1 MLVKAKL
8 SSTIVKVTHL
18 AKFGIDQIGCAGCTS
33 QQGLID
39 CETSLPVICIRYDY
53 TARPPYYIYG
63 NGAAMPAQY
72 YRGWGQGHIAST
84 PLVKGS
90 KFHNY
95 AQMNAF
101 CASMVGDGWQ
111 AVSGPNWSKWIP
123 GMNGTKYSG
132 REWTAN
138 AAIIQQGGWDF
149 YAYENLHLNLISS
162 IQYTINP
169 MNACHIESNTKDLI
183 YVANYD
189 FNGTT
194 MADELNFRRGDRLKI
209 LDKCRYNNWWQAKS
223 IRTKQIGH
231 VPVNYISLIVDNKK
245 FEWYFTDTNR
255 RAANQFLEQSH
266 NGKDTF

>member
-123 GMNGTKYSG
+123 
-132 REWTAN
+132 
-138 AAIIQQGGWDF
+138 
-149 YAYENLHLNLISS
+149 ENLHLNLISS